1 MKDMPAIE
9 FGNFLPIFITLNAKA
24 TLFVPQLSGYT
35 DDSEM
40 TEQCLV
46 QVLRFRFKV
55 SENMDY
61 VIDPKHS
68 IILSGINADKDAISQ
83 VITYTQEALIGVA
96 ET

>member
-46 QVLRFRFKV
+46 
-55 SENMDY
+55 
-61 VIDPKHS
+61 
-68 IILSGINADKDAISQ
+68 
-83 VITYTQEALIGVA
+83 
-96 ET
+96 